1 MKKIFLLED
10 DFSLNESIKE
20 MLEESGFVV
29 DTFYNGQKA
38 FDNIFGNY
46 MLYIFDINVPNIDGI
61 TLLEKVKSMNPS
73 AKVIII
79 SARVYEYIVL
89 SDILSYCENKEEIL
103 KSHYKALENSGN
115 IIILEK
121 ISNNNKDEVLELL
134 ENSGFQAGNC
144 IELFDDVLIFTAK
157 KMHNWDN
164 GL

>member
-1 MKKIFLLED
+1 MQNKLNLFKELFADYTNISILHINN
-10 DFSLNESIKE
+10 SLDLVNDALDEVKTQNEGNIK
-20 MLEESGFVV
+20 
-29 DTFYNGQKA
+29 
-38 FDNIFGNY
+38 
-46 MLYIFDINVPNIDGI
+46 YIPFID
-61 TLLEKVKSMNPS
+61 EN
-73 AKVIII
+73 
-79 SARVYEYIVL
+79 SARLRATAREYEYIVL
-89 SDILSYCENKEEIL
+89 GDIISYCSDKIPIL
-103 KSHYKALENSGN
+103 KLMYKALENSGN